1 MITLKIK
8 YEVFILHVAACL
20 LQSSIFNFALVG
32 SLSHSFEQASF
43 FLHTAFDSWSE
54 FAVLAFDIRAPCMGI
69 SVKPFFIVNQ
79 QIFIVS
85 IFPLRYSS
93 KFIPFSVTKD
103 QSTVQILFWTE
114 IVPYVLL
121 IPRPR
126 IQS

>member
-1 MITLKIK
+1 ML
-8 YEVFILHVAACL
+8 LHVCFKAVFLIL
-20 LQSSIFNFALVG
+20 LSMGVYPIVLNRRISVTNVFLF
-32 SLSHSFEQASF
+32 F
-43 FLHTAFDSWSE
+43 FLYTAFDSWSE
-54 FAVLAFDIRAPCMGI
+54 FVVLAFYIRAPCIGI
-69 SVKPFFIVNQ
+69 SVKPFFIVKQ